1 MEAAA
6 PLQHIPGEHNGNAI
20 LRLVKQEPHMISLKA
35 GDALVGLS
43 VTLPGLLSPPAGNED
58 GGDSP
63 RHIPAPVRT
72 ELPPPSRLPVPRWTR
87 WQEEGDALQPT
98 PGAKI
103 PPGPPPAPP
112 KRRPTEAHAAA
123 APPSI
128 PPPAPLE
135 NS

>member
-43 VTLPGLLSPPAGNED
+43 VTLPGLLSPPAGNGD

-72 ELPPPSRLPVPRWTR
+72 QLPPPS
-87 WQEEGDALQPT
+87 
-98 PGAKI
+98 
-103 PPGPPPAPP
+103 
-112 KRRPTEAHAAA
+112 
-123 APPSI
+123 PPSQCHAGPAGRRKAMPCN
-128 PPPAPLE
+128 PPRGPK
-135 NS
+135 